1 MFACSLCC
9 SRGVCLALDSRS
21 TVLKGRY
28 GHWPSIFQGFE
39 THSSFLRPCLC
50 YGAVFRRGCSD
61 QPSSFFPARQGFM
74 TPGPHKV
81 KISRC
86 PNCFKFSWHFCQ
98 AINENTNSLK
108 VMVAVYRTLCILNC
122 RLHSLTH
129 CCYSQNLTLMY
140 PPTRGCCRCC
150 RWP

>member
-39 THSSFLRPCLC
+39 THLSFLKPCLC
-50 YGAVFRRGCSD
+50 YGAIFRRGCSD

-74 TPGPHKV
+74 TPEPHTV
-81 KISRC
+81 KFSRC
-86 PNCFKFSWHFCQ
+86 PNCFKFSWHFRQ
-98 AINENTNSLK
+98 AILCPLTRPANNVCMLFMLQQGCLSCSRFAFNSFERAL
-108 VMVAVYRTLCILNC
+108 RTLAQHISRN
-122 RLHSLTH
+122 
-129 CCYSQNLTLMY
+129 
-140 PPTRGCCRCC
+140 
-150 RWP
+150 